1 MWTFLASPALALL
14 MQTIFLVHCNA
25 EGEQSTTD
33 KLLDK
38 TNQYQ
43 MNCGDNYESKNCFVE
58 ASFGKLASNES
69 MIDVLVNCRDTNG
82 TLSRCNNQ
90 FSRFDMVIWN
100 GCYATRNLRFFGLQ
114 KIQANRKQVRYLKIE
129 KFTTTSIESG
139 TFDGFIQ
146 LEVLAI
152 ESNFIQNLSASCFRG
167 LESLLELRLISNNLK
182 WMSEQVL
189 TALPKLN
196 TLRIDEGNLLMA
208 NRQFSEES
216 YDNNDGV
223 WEGLRSHQFV
233 EHVSMKI
240 YHIQM
245 DLVEHLFHHVRNL
258 SISLTSLSSSMD
270 YCELTRF
277 NGYERAWLVQNL
289 KLENHQCGFVI
300 ENVGTLRTLELRK
313 VILAP
318 ISASTLSD
326 FKLKNLQNLTELVLN
341 HNELSEITQ
350 SIFEGAFEE
359 LEVLDLS
366 HNHLTEIDMSILR
379 LFPKLRHIDLG
390 YNSIHQMQNMHSNHI
405 HKITVDFNRFDC
417 EWLIYHAS
425 KNFAYTKRFATL
437 NVNGLECTYQHQQ
450 QPYQMDPCVNTS
462 DIILSALNEENF
474 ILPLYTLILI
484 ICGSI
489 LLGFIITYTSIYL
502 NHRRLL
508 WKQEPFY
515 HMLRDSLIQPF
526 TVARDF
532 KGVLWRKLPP
542 TNYEQP
548 ISESN
553 LSIVV
558 GSSDLTR
565 DMDAGNIYEE
575 IPAKIA

>member
-1 MWTFLASPALALL
+1 
-14 MQTIFLVHCNA
+14 
-25 EGEQSTTD
+25 
-33 KLLDK
+33 
-38 TNQYQ
+38 

-69 MIDVLVNCRDTNG
+69 MIDVLVNCRDANV
-82 TLSRCNNQ
+82 SSYRNNQ

-114 KIQANRKQVRYLKIE
+114 KWIQANRKQVRYLKIE

-139 TFDGFIQ
+139 TFDGFSQ

-167 LESLLELRLISNNLK
+167 LESLLELRLISNDLK

-189 TALPKLN
+189 TAVPKLN
-196 TLRIDEGNLLMA
+196 TLKIDEGNSLMA

-216 YDNNDGV
+216 YDNNGEDE
-223 WEGLRSHQFV
+223 EGSHQIV

-258 SISLTSLSSSMD
+258 SISLTSLSMD

-277 NGYERAWLVQNL
+277 NGYERAWLVENL

-300 ENVGTLRTLELRK
+300 ENVDTLRTLELRK
-313 VILAP
+313 VILSP
-318 ISASTLSD
+318 ISSSSLSD

-341 HNELSEITQ
+341 HNELSQITE
-350 SIFEGAFEE
+350 SIFEGKIDE

-366 HNHLTEIDMSILR
+366 HNHLTEIDVSILR
-379 LFPKLRHIDLG
+379 LFPKLRHIDLS
-390 YNSIHQMQNMHSNHI
+390 YNSIHKMQNVQSI
-405 HKITVDFNRFDC
+405 SVQIITVDFNRFDC

-425 KNFAYTKRFATL
+425 KNFAYTKRIATL
-437 NVNGLECTYQHQQ
+437 NVNGLECTYQ
-450 QPYQMDPCVNTS
+450 YQKDPCVDTS
-462 DIILSALNEENF
+462 SSTLNALYEENYIF
-474 ILPLYTLILI
+474 PLNNLILI

-508 WKQEPFY
+508 LKHEPFY

-526 TVARDF
+526 TVARETLARDF
-532 KGVLWRKLPP
+532 KWRKLPP

-553 LSIVV
+553 LTVIV
-558 GSSDLTR
+558 GSDLTC

-575 IPAKIA
+575 IPAAKIA